1 MANETELFYLVLL
14 IVLTVILHFI
24 LARHDGHSHR

>member
-1 MANETELFYLVLL
+1 MTNETEFFYLVLL

-24 LARHDGHSHR
+24 LARHNGGRR